1 MLIIFL
7 NSKEFY
13 EIKHMFESLKILTI
27 CPPPPQKLFEFTFK
41 INKFQ
46 QSFGF
51 WFKLYHCPCPIKA
64 FICIKVCLLI
74 QNISISLK
82 VLFIYLDTSDE
93 DNARILEFFGL
104 KPEECPAVRLITLG
118 EDMTKYKPDT
128 DDLSTEAIRTFVQGF
143 KDGKLKVRLSGCLYL
158 S

>member
-7 NSKEFY
+7 NPKNLTEMNSMKLNTL
-13 EIKHMFESLKILTI
+13 FESLKILTI
-27 CPPPPQKLFEFTFK
+27 CTPPPPPKKLFEFTFK
-41 INKFQ
+41 IKKFQ
-46 QSFGF
+46 QSLGF
-51 WFKLYHCPCPIKA
+51 WLKLFHCPCPIKA
-64 FICIKVCLLI
+64 FIRIKVCLLI
-74 QNISISLK
+74 QNISISFK

-143 KDGKLKVRLSGCLYL
+143 KDGKLKV
-158 S
+158 